1 MRPQDLAT
9 LAHAACYE
17 LSDAIEILESLR
29 SKVQSSMELQA
40 FMQQEKARTYAA
52 MVEMQLAL
60 NQPEAALDWA
70 ERGKARAFIDLMGA
84 KTPTTPRTEVANR
97 LKQQDQLEREM
108 GELQGHLAL
117 LPAEGERGAAVRDSQ
132 QLADR
137 TRRYGAL
144 LEEMAASSPE
154 VAATRVT
161 RPQSFAEIRSS
172 LPPDLLVI
180 EYFAT
185 GAPDTAL
192 SAWAISAQGLVCH
205 PITVKPQ
212 ELRDRVQAFRSFIAQ
227 PDAPYPAELSQ
238 QLYQE
243 LLQPFAAQL
252 DQAKLVC
259 IVPHGILHYLP
270 FHALRAGDKY
280 LIERWPM
287 IYAPSLNA
295 LWLCRR
301 HNPSAQGSM
310 IVFANPQA
318 PAGLPSLP
326 FADQEARDISAESAH
341 AQVLSGGQ
349 ATETAAKQQSGGKDI
364 IHFATHGELNPY
376 APLLSCLY
384 LTPDQDND
392 GRLEVHE
399 IFDLRLNASLV
410 TLSACQTALGAV
422 SDGDDM
428 VGLSRAFMYAGT
440 PTVLASLWRVPD
452 QSTAALMADFYGAL
466 TKTDKARALQQAQ
479 CRALHAGKSPYQ
491 WAAFQIIGDWQ

>member
-1 MRPQDLAT
+1 MTT
-9 LAHAACYE
+9 L
-17 LSDAIEILESLR
+17 
-29 SKVQSSMELQA
+29 KTVKSMELPVSR
-40 FMQQEKARTYAA
+40 FFE
-52 MVEMQLAL
+52 
-60 NQPEAALDWA
+60 
-70 ERGKARAFIDLMGA
+70 
-84 KTPTTPRTEVANR
+84 
-97 LKQQDQLEREM
+97 
-108 GELQGHLAL
+108 
-117 LPAEGERGAAVRDSQ
+117 
-132 QLADR
+132 
-137 TRRYGAL
+137 
-144 LEEMAASSPE
+144 
-154 VAATRVT
+154 
-161 RPQSFAEIRSS
+161 S
-172 LPPDLLVI
+172 L
-180 EYFAT
+180 
-185 GAPDTAL
+185 
-192 SAWAISAQGLVCH
+192 
-205 PITVKPQ
+205 
-212 ELRDRVQAFRSFIAQ
+212 VQ
-227 PDAPYPAELSQ
+227 
-238 QLYQE
+238 
-243 LLQPFAAQL
+243 
-252 DQAKLVC
+252 
-259 IVPHGILHYLP
+259 
-270 FHALRAGDKY
+270 
-280 LIERWPM
+280 
-287 IYAPSLNA
+287 
-295 LWLCRR
+295 
-301 HNPSAQGSM
+301 HNNLSAQGSM

-466 TKTDKARALQQAQ
+466 TKTDKA
-479 CRALHAGKSPYQ
+479 Q